1 MFNKT
6 INNCGVVSV
15 AYGVP
20 SDGGGSGNFTEV
32 LMRFFLTF
40 LFFMLIPVLLLV
52 GIWAIANKKQY
63 SKKRRIW
70 TVVTV
75 LAIYFA
81 ILVSILLICILF

>member
-20 SDGGGSGNFTEV
+20 SGGGGSGNFTEV
-32 LMRFFLTF
+32 LMRFFLSF
-40 LFFMLIPVLLLV
+40 LFFMLIPVLLFV

-63 SKKRRIW
+63 SKKKRIW

-81 ILVSILLICILF
+81 VLIGVILLIIL